1 MPLRHGQAQ
10 HQRDA
15 HSQRHGYLEGGDA
28 VGQRKGILALDEV
41 VGGVV
46 DARAGD
52 QREDAGQQKDRHR
65 RLEQHGADTRR
76 QRQRDDRDEGG
87 CRRVGPVQDGQLIDE
102 PAHRPHQ
109 RTAGEGA
116 LRAGEEDGEAQR
128 PRPGQKELCRQLAE
142 LCACQGHHTTVTPVS
157 REIRLST
164 KPVPMAM
171 LAAMSRASIIRMVPE
186 R

>member
-1 MPLRHGQAQ
+1 MPLWHGQAQ

-15 HSQRHGYLEGGDA
+15 YSQRDGHLEGGDA
-28 VGQRKGILALDEV
+28 VGQRKGILALDEI

-52 QREDAGQQKDRHR
+52 QREDAGQQKDRYR

-76 QRQRDDRDEGG
+76 QRQGDHRHQSGPGG
-87 CRRVGPVQDGQLIDE
+87 LGPVQDGQLVDE
-102 PAHRPHQ
+102 PAHRAHQ
-109 RTAGEGA
+109 RTAGERA

-128 PRPGQKELCRQLAE
+128 PRPGQKELCHQLAD

-157 REIRLST
+157 REVRLRT
-164 KPVPMAM
+164 RPVPMAM